1 MPKSKIIKDLV
12 NEKVSL
18 KQTLRRLYVLAND
31 VEDYELAKW
40 ANNEIKG
47 YSVDSQ
53 LPDYRQQNSRHV
65 VYSGING
72 SFQVTNIT
80 MPAGFIREE
89 LWEKISKLELREN
102 IGFFEDIVSKNN
114 ADVGLDLTFLA
125 GEVNKNTNGEVT
137 CTNIRQLIPM
147 AVCQSIIETV
157 KQTTIEALLEL
168 ENKYGTLDELGI
180 DVSDDVKS
188 KTESINININP
199 TTKNEK
205 WYSKIAWNIVTP
217 IITGVLGAV
226 IGAIAIKYI
235 GV

>member
-72 SFQVTNIT
+72 SFQVTKK
-80 MPAGFIREE
+80 P
-89 LWEKISKLELREN
+89 
-102 IGFFEDIVSKNN
+102 
-114 ADVGLDLTFLA
+114 
-125 GEVNKNTNGEVT
+125 
-137 CTNIRQLIPM
+137 
-147 AVCQSIIETV
+147 
-157 KQTTIEALLEL
+157 
-168 ENKYGTLDELGI
+168 
-180 DVSDDVKS
+180 
-188 KTESINININP
+188 
-199 TTKNEK
+199 
-205 WYSKIAWNIVTP
+205 
-217 IITGVLGAV
+217 
-226 IGAIAIKYI
+226 
-235 GV
+235 